1 MILFFFSIQDARFL
15 VFVLKQ
21 KLLISCLHH
30 MGLAFPSREK
40 LFSWVLSNP
49 MGLLVRNPGSLQ
61 LQVELIPRNC
71 Y

>member
-1 MILFFFSIQDARFL
+1 
-15 VFVLKQ
+15 
-21 KLLISCLHH
+21 

-61 LQVELIPRNC
+61 LHGGAHP
-71 Y
+71 